1 MERNDLSTLIPQQR
15 EEQMQEKL
23 MQEYD
28 LMVERT
34 MKRLE
39 ESARIS
45 GRDRPTR
52 RRTQRGASGESPL
65 EG

>member
-1 MERNDLSTLIPQQR
+1 MERNDLSTLTPQQR

-23 MQEYD
+23 MREYD
-28 LMVERT
+28 LMVERP

-52 RRTQRGASGESPL
+52 RRMRRGASGESTH

>member
-1 MERNDLSTLIPQQR
+1 MEQDDGSLTPQQL
-15 EEQMQEKL
+15 EVKLQEV
-23 MQEYD
+23 MMEEYD
-28 LMVERT
+28 RMVERT

-45 GRDRPTR
+45 GRDRSTR
-52 RRTQRGASGESPL
+52 RRTQRGASGESTL